1 MAEKLIIFW
10 QIENFRYVIIM
21 GVKMEEILGSFLI
34 PTGKNS
40 QFMHFKADC
49 YGQIIQKLTQ

>member
-10 QIENFRYVIIM
+10 QIENFRYVIIV
-21 GVKMEEILGSFLI
+21 GVKMEEILGSFLL

-40 QFMHFKADC
+40 QFMHIKA
-49 YGQIIQKLTQ
+49 YW

>member
-21 GVKMEEILGSFLI
+21 GVKMEEILGSFLLL
-34 PTGKNS
+34 TGKNS
-40 QFMHFKADC
+40 QFMHIKADC
-49 YGQIIQKLTQ
+49 ESQIIQNYTQ